1 MCIRRDAD
9 TTVTWTLYEE
19 KGEVKL
25 LCWTQRGVDSN
36 HTFLYVKKNSGMSLL
51 PVDDTGDAILVYH
64 SNTRFECYKNGEA
77 NALRSWNVN
86 VKPTHLQTFDAS
98 ECSFTQKFEGYILL
112 LITEQAKFYSISS
125 SERPSK
131 VILSVK
137 LPEVTT
143 FEDKLTLDI
152 HGNSYFI

>member
-1 MCIRRDAD
+1 VCIRRDAD

-36 HTFLYVKKNSGMSLL
+36 HTIRYIKKNSGMSLL
-51 PVDDTGDAILVYH
+51 PIDDTGDAILVYY
-64 SNTRFECYKNGEA
+64 SNTRFEYYKNGEA
-77 NALRSWNVN
+77 DVHCSWDVN
-86 VKPTHLQTFDAS
+86 VKPTRLQTFNAS

-112 LITEQAKFYSISS
+112 LIAEQAKFYSISS
-125 SERPSK
+125 SNRPSK

-143 FEDKLTLDI
+143 FKDKLTLDI
-152 HGNSYFI
+152 HGNSYII